1 MMSLEAF
8 HGKRKEPDDL
18 VADLLR
24 NVSISPTKKARVGD
38 SWVPSNIWQSPLS
51 GPSKETLFHSSTS
64 VGAPISP
71 PEPPIV
77 PSSPAPPVVT
87 VPLVQTVSGA
97 DEKALVL
104 YRPLNPPLYPG
115 GPPTGSSELPIKV
128 HAAGY
133 LAAIKGTDNNG
144 LCSDADH
151 PSSAFANSS
160 SDTLCGAGLF
170 EALDLQGGPLSA
182 FSSKRL
188 QRVSSCSSLP
198 QAVTSLDNME
208 DDSDPQTSSGNQMA
222 LIPWAPP
229 AFPASGVNNSSPSMS
244 GMMSTPVDSV
254 DTHLGDEEEM
264 IDIEPME
271 VMDDVANGE
280 VVLADPAS
288 QFGSPIPTFGSPQWG
303 TGESLKP
310 PYSKVMWSH

>member
-1 MMSLEAF
+1 MCA
-8 HGKRKEPDDL
+8 
-18 VADLLR
+18 
-24 NVSISPTKKARVGD
+24 
-38 SWVPSNIWQSPLS
+38 
-51 GPSKETLFHSSTS
+51 
-64 VGAPISP
+64 
-71 PEPPIV
+71 
-77 PSSPAPPVVT
+77 
-87 VPLVQTVSGA
+87 
-97 DEKALVL
+97 
-104 YRPLNPPLYPG
+104 
-115 GPPTGSSELPIKV
+115 
-128 HAAGY
+128 
-133 LAAIKGTDNNG
+133 
-144 LCSDADH
+144 
-151 PSSAFANSS
+151 
-160 SDTLCGAGLF
+160 
-170 EALDLQGGPLSA
+170 ALDLQGGPLSA

-208 DDSDPQTSSGNQMA
+208 EDSDPQTSSGNQMA
-222 LIPWAPP
+222 LIPWAPL
-229 AFPASGVNNSSPSMS
+229 AFPASGVNNSSPTMS

-303 TGESLKP
+303 TSESLKP

>member
-1 MMSLEAF
+1 MCA
-8 HGKRKEPDDL
+8 
-18 VADLLR
+18 
-24 NVSISPTKKARVGD
+24 
-38 SWVPSNIWQSPLS
+38 
-51 GPSKETLFHSSTS
+51 
-64 VGAPISP
+64 
-71 PEPPIV
+71 
-77 PSSPAPPVVT
+77 
-87 VPLVQTVSGA
+87 
-97 DEKALVL
+97 
-104 YRPLNPPLYPG
+104 
-115 GPPTGSSELPIKV
+115 
-128 HAAGY
+128 
-133 LAAIKGTDNNG
+133 
-144 LCSDADH
+144 
-151 PSSAFANSS
+151 
-160 SDTLCGAGLF
+160 
-170 EALDLQGGPLSA
+170 ALDLQGGPLSA

-222 LIPWAPP
+222 LIPWAPL

-244 GMMSTPVDSV
+244 GMMSIPVDSV

-280 VVLADPAS
+280 VVSADPAS

-303 TGESLKP
+303 TSESLKP

>member
-24 NVSISPTKKARVGD
+24 NVSISPATKKARVGD
-38 SWVPSNIWQSPLS
+38 SLVPSNIWPSPLF
-51 GPSKETLFHSSTS
+51 GPSKETLVHSSTS
-64 VGAPISP
+64 VEAPISP

-77 PSSPAPPVVT
+77 PSSPAPPAVT

-97 DEKALVL
+97 EEKALVL

-133 LAAIKGTDNNG
+133 LAAIK
-144 LCSDADH
+144 
-151 PSSAFANSS
+151 
-160 SDTLCGAGLF
+160 
-170 EALDLQGGPLSA
+170 ALDLQGGPSSA

-208 DDSDPQTSSGNQMA
+208 DDNDPQISSGNQMA
-222 LIPWAPP
+222 LIPWAPL
-229 AFPASGVNNSSPSMS
+229 AFPTSGVNNSSPTMS

-271 VMDDVANGE
+271 VMEDVANGE
-280 VVLADPAS
+280 VVPADPAS

-303 TGESLKP
+303 TSESLKP